1 MKIITV
7 QAFFCI
13 SLKKFCRLSEAGDI
27 CVYDLQSEYPI
38 DPREFKSK
46 GKSTPFDGM
55 TVTVRNGDRKD

>member
-1 MKIITV
+1 MYF
-7 QAFFCI
+7 A
-13 SLKKFCRLSEAGDI
+13 KKFCRLSETGDI

-55 TVTVRNGDRKD
+55 TVTGRNGDRKD